1 MLSRCSVWAASL
13 LLPSCGV
20 RSNRCGF
27 HFNPLIPQPF
37 ESEMAFHCC
46 WSLISILRV
55 CPHFYADE
63 LFLVCFASYYLL
75 KSPYTSKPNFSED
88 PSACLTARLSLP
100 CGTERPVCRLQPAP
114 PSLRLPPCQ
123 VHGQYFRHGVM
134 GGALLTETPLP
145 PAPPFL
151 TPLLS
156 PVSPVSLSPLPA
168 HACPVSVRIHQ
179 CSAAGSPVLI
189 LCPFSG
195 RQMHVCNL
203 LFPALPRVSDLYI
216 QLSRHIHVE
225 LSKSLLKPPV

>member
-1 MLSRCSVWAASL
+1 MAAWLQQRPFGFASVTPGKCQGTRGVGESGLPPSLPSGGALLSRCSVWAASL

-88 PSACLTARLSLP
+88 PSACLAAPLSLP
-100 CGTERPVCRLQPAP
+100 CGTERPVCRLQLAP
-114 PSLRLPPCQ
+114 PSLHLQPCQ

-156 PVSPVSLSPLPA
+156 PVSPVPLSPLPA
-168 HACPVSVRIHQ
+168 HVCPVSVRIHQ
-179 CSAAGSPVLI
+179 CSAAGSPV
-189 LCPFSG
+189 
-195 RQMHVCNL
+195 
-203 LFPALPRVSDLYI
+203 
-216 QLSRHIHVE
+216 
-225 LSKSLLKPPV
+225 

>member
-1 MLSRCSVWAASL
+1 MTPGKCQGTR
-13 LLPSCGV
+13 GV
-20 RSNRCGF
+20 RSRACLRPCLRGA
-27 HFNPLIPQPF
+27 HCSAGVRSGRPPF
-37 ESEMAFHCC
+37 SCPAVASGRTDVGSISIRSSPSLLRSEMAFHCC

-88 PSACLTARLSLP
+88 PSACLAAPLSLP

-114 PSLRLPPCQ
+114 PSLRLSPCQ

-156 PVSPVSLSPLPA
+156 PVSPVSLCLP
-168 HACPVSVRIHQ
+168 CR
-179 CSAAGSPVLI
+179 LT
-189 LCPFSG
+189 
-195 RQMHVCNL
+195 R
-203 LFPALPRVSDLYI
+203 AL
-216 QLSRHIHVE
+216 
-225 LSKSLLKPPV
+225 

>member
-1 MLSRCSVWAASL
+1 MAAWLQQRPFGFASVTPGKCQGTRGVGESGLPPSLPSGGALLSRCSVWAASL

-88 PSACLTARLSLP
+88 PSACLAAPLSLP
-100 CGTERPVCRLQPAP
+100 CGTKRPVCRLQPAP
-114 PSLRLPPCQ
+114 PSLRGRQRLPPCQ
-123 VHGQYFRHGVM
+123 VHGQYFCRRR
-134 GGALLTETPLP
+134 AFLP
-145 PAPPFL
+145 EPA
-151 TPLLS
+151 S
-156 PVSPVSLSPLPA
+156 PSGSAFPHSPAFSRFSSLSRLP
-168 HACPVSVRIHQ
+168 CR
-179 CSAAGSPVLI
+179 LT
-189 LCPFSG
+189 
-195 RQMHVCNL
+195 R
-203 LFPALPRVSDLYI
+203 AL
-216 QLSRHIHVE
+216 
-225 LSKSLLKPPV
+225 

>member
-1 MLSRCSVWAASL
+1 MGSISIRSSPSL
-13 LLPSCGV
+13 L
-20 RSNRCGF
+20 R
-27 HFNPLIPQPF
+27 
-37 ESEMAFHCC
+37 SEMAFHCC

-88 PSACLTARLSLP
+88 PSACLAAPLSLP

-156 PVSPVSLSPLPA
+156 PVSPVYLSPLPA
-168 HACPVSVRIHQ
+168 HLCPVSVRIHQ
-179 CSAAGSPVLI
+179 CSAAGSPV
-189 LCPFSG
+189 
-195 RQMHVCNL
+195 
-203 LFPALPRVSDLYI
+203 
-216 QLSRHIHVE
+216 
-225 LSKSLLKPPV
+225 

>member
-1 MLSRCSVWAASL
+1 MAAAAAFRLCLCDPWKVPRDQRSRESGLPPSLPSGGALLSRCSVWAASL

-75 KSPYTSKPNFSED
+75 QSPYTSKPNFSED
-88 PSACLTARLSLP
+88 PSACLAAPLSLP

-114 PSLRLPPCQ
+114 PSLRGRQRLPPCQ
-123 VHGQYFRHGVM
+123 VHGSTSVM
-134 GGALLTETPLP
+134 GSWAAPFSLKRLSLRLRLSSLP
-145 PAPPFL
+145 CFLPFL
-151 TPLLS
+151 Q
-156 PVSPVSLSPLPA
+156 SLCLP
-168 HACPVSVRIHQ
+168 CR
-179 CSAAGSPVLI
+179 LT
-189 LCPFSG
+189 
-195 RQMHVCNL
+195 R
-203 LFPALPRVSDLYI
+203 AL
-216 QLSRHIHVE
+216 
-225 LSKSLLKPPV
+225 